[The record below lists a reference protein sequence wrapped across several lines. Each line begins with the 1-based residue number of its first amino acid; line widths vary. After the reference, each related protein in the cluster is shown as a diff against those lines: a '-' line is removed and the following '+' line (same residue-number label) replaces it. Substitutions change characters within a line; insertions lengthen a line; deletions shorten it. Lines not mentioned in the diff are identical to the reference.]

1 MVTKTDDLCVGCI
14 AKFTDDVSCVF
25 GRTLY
30 DHDTSYGQVVC
41 TPDVEELCVVV
52 RDLDERDAFW
62 HGTRQRCNNS
72 YAPTRV
78 RRGLLRE
85 SVQDVFR
92 QQKKFDEG
100 RVNTLRTRSR
110 ASG

>member
-1 MVTKTDDLCVGCI
+1 MVTKADDLCVGCI

-30 DHDTSYGQVVC
+30 NHDTPYGQAVC
-41 TPDVEELCVVV
+41 TPGVGELCVVV

-72 YAPTRV
+72 YAPHEFVVVFYARACRTCFVNRKSLTRV
-78 RRGLLRE
+78 
-85 SVQDVFR
+85 V
-92 QQKKFDEG
+92 
-100 RVNTLRTRSR
+100 
-110 ASG
+110 